1 MARDIPGG
9 PVVKIPMQRAWVSVL
24 GQGIRSHMRELRP
37 GAARLIFKKCTAH
50 KRHSLYVDN

>member
-24 GQGIRSHMRELRP
+24 GQRIRSHMRELRP

-50 KRHSLYVDN
+50 IMDVSLN